1 MIYDEREIRRT
12 QVIEAAKQMM
22 TAARTAPKAKGED
35 LLEIL
40 LVTDDDIKTL
50 SDKLHQMGEERSRGG
65 MMRDALNILSADA
78 ILLIGTREQP
88 MALNCAYCGAATC
101 DSRSEGTP
109 CAMNLVDVGIA
120 LGSACATAADLRL
133 DTRVMYSA
141 GYAARALGWMP
152 QCTCIIAI
160 PVSASA
166 KNPFFDRKSM
176 RKQPLSEQQ

>member
-1 MIYDEREIRRT
+1 
-12 QVIEAAKQMM
+12 
-22 TAARTAPKAKGED
+22 
-35 LLEIL
+35 
-40 LVTDDDIKTL
+40 
-50 SDKLHQMGEERSRGG
+50 
-65 MMRDALNILSADA
+65 MRDAINILSADA
-78 ILLIGTREQP
+78 IVLIGTRELP
-88 MALNCAYCGAATC
+88 MGLNCAYCGAETC
-101 DSRSEGTP
+101 ESRGEGTP

-152 QCTCIIAI
+152 GCTCIIAI

-176 RKQPLSEQQ
+176 RK

>member
-1 MIYDEREIRRT
+1 MIYDEREIRRE

-35 LLEIL
+35 LIEIL
-40 LVTDDDIKTL
+40 LVTGDEIKTL
-50 SDKLHQMGEERSRGG
+50 SDKLHAMGEERSRGG
-65 MMRDALNILSADA
+65 MMRDAINILSADA
-78 ILLIGTREQP
+78 IVLIGTRELP
-88 MALNCAYCGAATC
+88 MGLNCAYCGAETC
-101 DSRSEGTP
+101 ESRGCEIGI
-109 CAMNLVDVGIA
+109 LVAKGVAVAA
-120 LGSACATAADLRL
+120 LDLLDIAADLRL

-152 QCTCIIAI
+152 DCTCVIAI

-176 RKQPLSEQQ
+176 RK

>member
-1 MIYDEREIRRT
+1 MIYDEREIRHN

-22 TAARTAPKAKGED
+22 TAAHTAPKAKGED
-35 LLEIL
+35 LLEIK
-40 LVTDDDIKTL
+40 LVTDEDIKTL

-65 MMRDALNILSADA
+65 LMRDAINILSAEA
-78 ILLIGTREQP
+78 IVLIGTRELP
-88 MALNCAYCGAATC
+88 MGLNCAYCGSPTC
-101 DSRSEGTP
+101 EARGEGTP

-141 GYAARALGWMP
+141 GYAAQALGWMP
-152 QCTCIIAI
+152 GCNCTIAI

-176 RKQPLSEQQ
+176 RK

>member
-1 MIYDEREIRRT
+1 MIHNEREIRRT
-12 QVIEAAKQMM
+12 QVIKAAKQMM

-40 LVTDDDIKTL
+40 LVTDEDIKTL
-50 SDKLHQMGEERSRGG
+50 SDKLHAMGEEMSRGG
-65 MMRDALNILSADA
+65 MMRDAINILSADA
-78 ILLIGTREQP
+78 IVLIGTRELP
-88 MALNCAYCGAATC
+88 MGLNCAYCGAKTC
-101 DSRSEGTP
+101 ESRGEGTP

-152 QCTCIIAI
+152 DCTCIIAI

-176 RKQPLSEQQ
+176 RK